1 MSDYFVSIFIP
12 VAKYIAASALL
23 LLFYLLFFKG
33 KTTYIKCRVY
43 LLSIAIISILLS
55 QFRVELF
62 KPEIKYVEIEMP
74 VSESNTKINDKSNYL
89 NTDNAEMN
97 EFKSENQAFFD
108 LKKIPLAVYLVVT
121 LVLFTFLIMQ
131 YIRIMLLKKKG
142 KLISEND
149 YDLVINKDVPTPFS
163 FCKTIFINENLSG
176 NRRDAIL
183 EHEKYHIYHHHYLD
197 VLIME
202 FFTRLLWFNPV
213 LWLVRRELK
222 NISEFQADRSVLD
235 EGQELYSYQT
245 LILEELMGQNSFLT
259 NGFNNSFTKKR
270 FIMMKNK
277 NTERLALIRRL
288 MIVPFFAGV
297 FCMLSIS
304 TAESQVKYVVKQ
316 KKTSSNQNTVSGV
329 DTAAIESSANNIVRD
344 TVVLVPKIKKQKNE
358 DIVVDTAVYIPNIK
372 KQKNEDVV
380 VDTAYFGPKIIN
392 KIRTKSN
399 TSENQNF
406 IKLKPFMIQIV
417 DESLAD
423 GMYAYSIVN
432 NNSET
437 LLTIAFPISYENQ
450 WLSIGSNFMLVDK
463 KTNDRYMIRSIQN
476 NIPFDMKFVHPGCVG
491 KTIGITL
498 VFPRLKKSVK
508 MIDLIEPVPAGGFG
522 ENVIGLSI
530 KNIDVAALSKKKA
543 PKVYK

>member
-33 KTTYIKCRVY
+33 KTSYAKCRVY

-55 QFRVELF
+55 QFRVELS

-74 VSESNTKINDKSNYL
+74 VSDRNETINEKVNYR
-89 NTDNAEMN
+89 NSDYTEMN
-97 EFKSENQAFFD
+97 ESSSKNLTNFE
-108 LKKIPLAVYLVVT
+108 LKTIPLAVYLLVT
-121 LVLFTFLIMQ
+121 LVLFTLLIIQ

-149 YDLVINKDVPTPFS
+149 YDLVVNKDVPTPFS

-176 NRRDAIL
+176 KKRDAIL

-235 EGQELYSYQT
+235 DGHELYSYQT

-270 FIMMKNK
+270 FITMKNK
-277 NTERLALIRRL
+277 NTERLTLIRRVL
-288 MIVPFFAGV
+288 IVPFFAGI
-297 FCMLSIS
+297 FCLLSIS

-316 KKTSSNQNTVSGV
+316 KNTTHNQNHVSGV
-329 DTAAIESSANNIVRD
+329 DTAAVEKALDIVID
-344 TVVLVPKIKKQKNE
+344 TAVYVPKIKTPKH
-358 DIVVDTAVYIPNIK
+358 
-372 KQKNEDVV
+372 EDVV
-380 VDTAYFGPKIIN
+380 VDTAYIPNTKTKKNEDVIVDTAVYFGPKKIN
-392 KIRTKSN
+392 KYNQQSK
-399 TSENQNF
+399 TSGNENF
-406 IKLKPFMIQIV
+406 LKLKPGQIQIV
-417 DESLAD
+417 DENLAD
-423 GMYAYSIVN
+423 KMYAYSIVN
-432 NNSET
+432 DNFQTS
-437 LLTIAFPISYENQ
+437 LTIAFPISNENQ
-450 WLSIGSNFMLVDK
+450 WLSIGENFMLVDK
-463 KTNDRYMIRSIQN
+463 KTNDRYMIRWVEN
-476 NIPFDMKFVHPGCVG
+476 EIPFDKKFVHPGCVG

-508 MIDLIEPVPAGGFG
+508 MVDLIEPVPAGGFG
-522 ENVIGLSI
+522 ENVIGLSV
-530 KNIDVAALSKKKA
+530 KNIDVVALSKKKT
-543 PKVYK
+543 PKVYE